1 MTADDRSS
9 FDSALRQ
16 AQGERT
22 SGASQSESGAG
33 GAPPSQP
40 SPLKGEGV
48 LGTVVGGSLTDGVEV
63 RLAEGASVEDI
74 PVGSYVVIQGETRRF
89 FGMVSEVRL
98 AATDSRLRSA
108 PGSFDDPFVAQALTG
123 TAAYGSIVVRPR
135 LTLPSVAGAPVDIAP
150 ARTVPAHFS
159 RAHRASP
166 ADVAQ
171 VFGEEGGAHFAVG
184 TPLDMEAAVCLDL
197 RTLLQRSNG
206 VFGKSG
212 TGKSFLTRLLLVG
225 VLQSRLSSLLIF
237 DMHNEYGWE
246 GGDVER
252 GRRVK
257 SLKQLFPSEVAVFAL
272 DEERA
277 RGAKVQPDFTVE
289 IGYGEITPD
298 DIMALR
304 ETLDISEA
312 AAEAAFALG
321 RRFGDGR
328 WLREFLRLEG
338 SDEIGELAVNIN
350 VNGAALA
357 TLHRRLTNRVTRLP
371 FVTDAP
377 GADAVAAIM
386 DHLDRGK
393 HVVLE
398 FGRHGD
404 DVIAYMLV
412 ANLLTRRI
420 HDRYRERQTAAVEG
434 RATTPLTIV
443 IEEAHR
449 FLSPAVAAQSPFGV
463 IAREMRKNNV
473 TLLVVDQRPSAID
486 PEVLSQVGTKVC
498 CLLDDERDVDAVMA
512 GASGSRELRSVLA
525 GLRSRQQALFFGEAV
540 PIPVA
545 VQVREYGTDTSYS
558 ALMGRKP
565 RRERRETTPASAT
578 ASANGA
584 QDAPSVEDDEDDDP
598 LFG

>member
-1 MTADDRSS
+1 MRAEERSPEDEV
-9 FDSALRQ
+9 FVDAVDSGSA
-16 AQGERT
+16 
-22 SGASQSESGAG
+22 GASFALPDGGEAFASDNAG
-33 GAPPSQP
+33 GGRAF
-40 SPLKGEGV
+40 
-48 LGTVVGGSLTDGVEV
+48 LGMVVGGSLGDGVEV
-63 RLAEGASVEDI
+63 RLAEGASVEDV

-98 AATDSRLRSA
+98 ASTDGRLRSA
-108 PGSFDDPFVAQALTG
+108 PPPPNAPIVTQALTG
-123 TAAYGSIVVRPR
+123 TVAYGSVMVRPR
-135 LTLPSVAGAPVDIAP
+135 LTLPSVAGEPGDIEP

-159 RAHRASP
+159 RAVKASP

-171 VFGEEGGAHFAVG
+171 VFGEEGGANFVIG

-197 RTLLQRSNG
+197 KTLLQRSNG

-212 TGKSFLTRLLLVG
+212 TGKSFLTRLLLIG

-237 DMHNEYGWE
+237 DMHDEYGWE

-257 SLKQLFPSEVAVFAL
+257 SLKQLFQSEVSVFAL
-272 DEERA
+272 DERRA
-277 RGAKVQPDFTVE
+277 GRSKVGPDSTVE

-304 ETLDISEA
+304 ETLNVSEA

-321 RRFGDGR
+321 RRFGEGQ
-328 WLREFLRLEG
+328 WLREFLLLEDAG
-338 SDEIGELAVNIN
+338 AIGDLAASIN

-357 TLHRRLTNRVTRLP
+357 TLHRRLQNRLARFP

-398 FGRHGD
+398 FGRYGD
-404 DVIAYMLV
+404 DTLAYMLV

-420 HDRYRERQTAAVEG
+420 HDSYRERQSADGEG
-434 RATTPLTIV
+434 GSTKPLTIV

-449 FLSPAVAAQSPFGV
+449 FLSPAVASQSPFGI

-473 TLLVVDQRPSAID
+473 TLLIVDQRPSAID
-486 PEVLSQVGTKVC
+486 SEVLSQVGTKVC

-512 GASGSRELRSVLA
+512 GASGSRELRMTLA

-545 VQVREYGTDTSYS
+545 VQVRDYGSESSYS
-558 ALMGRKP
+558 ALMGRTP
-565 RRERRETTPASAT
+565 GRGRSTAPASIPRQGG
-578 ASANGA
+578 GA
-584 QDAPSVEDDEDDDP
+584 RDDEEDP
-598 LFG
+598 LFP

>member
-1 MTADDRSS
+1 MTPDGTRPDDAPSS
-9 FDSALRQ
+9 GGETLRDPSGQALRQ
-16 AQGERT
+16 AQGERRT
-22 SGASQSESGAG
+22 VTEAG
-33 GAPPSQP
+33 GA
-40 SPLKGEGV
+40 L
-48 LGTVVGGSLTDGVEV
+48 LGAVVGGSLADGVEV
-63 RLAEGASVEDI
+63 RLAEGASVESI
-74 PVGSYVVIQGETRRF
+74 PVGSYVVIQGESRRF

-98 AATDSRLRSA
+98 ASTDTHIRSA
-108 PGSFDDPFVAQALTG
+108 PGGFSDPFVSQALTG
-123 TAAYGSIVVRPR
+123 TAAYGTIVVRPR
-135 LTLPSVAGAPVDIAP
+135 LVLPTVAGTPGDNAP

-159 RAHRASP
+159 RASRASE

-171 VFGEEGGAHFAVG
+171 VFGEEGGDHFAVG
-184 TPLDMEAAVCLDL
+184 TPLDMEAVVCLDL
-197 RTLLQRSNG
+197 KTLLQRSNG

-212 TGKSFLTRLLLVG
+212 TGKSFLTRLLLIG
-225 VLQSRLSSLLIF
+225 VLQSRLSALLVF

-257 SLKQLFPSEVAVFAL
+257 SLKQLFPSEVSVFAL
-272 DEERA
+272 DERRA
-277 RGAKVQPDFTVE
+277 RGAKVQPDFPVE

-298 DIMALR
+298 DVMALR
-304 ETLDISEA
+304 ETLGISDA

-321 RRFGDGR
+321 RKFGDGR

-338 SDEIGELAVNIN
+338 TDEIGELATSIN

-357 TLHRRLTNRVTRLP
+357 TLHRRLTNRIVRLP

-398 FGRHGD
+398 FGRYGD
-404 DVIAYMLV
+404 DVLAYMLV

-420 HDRYRERQTAAVEG
+420 HDRYRERQSSDEEG
-434 RATTPLTIV
+434 RSTTPLTIV

-449 FLSPAVAAQSPFGV
+449 FLSPAVASQSPFGI

-486 PEVLSQVGTKVC
+486 PEVLSQV
-498 CLLDDERDVDAVMA
+498 
-512 GASGSRELRSVLA
+512 LA

-545 VQVREYGTDTSYS
+545 VHVREYGTDTSYDT
-558 ALMGRKP
+558 LMRCRP
-565 RRERRETTPASAT
+565 RREAPAPTPRS
-578 ASANGA
+578 NGA
-584 QDAPSVEDDEDDDP
+584 ASEDEDDP
-598 LFG
+598 LFA

>member
-1 MTADDRSS
+1 MTPDGTRPDDAPSS
-9 FDSALRQ
+9 VGETLRVPSGQALRQ
-16 AQGERT
+16 AQGERRT
-22 SGASQSESGAG
+22 VTEAG
-33 GAPPSQP
+33 GA
-40 SPLKGEGV
+40 L
-48 LGTVVGGSLTDGVEV
+48 LGAVVGGSLADGVEV
-63 RLAEGASVEDI
+63 RLAEGASVESI
-74 PVGSYVVIQGETRRF
+74 PVGSYVVIQGESRRF

-98 AATDSRLRSA
+98 ASTDTHIRSA
-108 PGSFDDPFVAQALTG
+108 PGGFSDPFVSQALTG
-123 TAAYGSIVVRPR
+123 TAAYGTIVVRPR
-135 LTLPSVAGAPVDIAP
+135 LVLPTVAGGPADAGASGDNAP

-159 RAHRASP
+159 RASRASE

-171 VFGEEGGAHFAVG
+171 VFGEEGGDHFAVG
-184 TPLDMEAAVCLDL
+184 TPLDMEAVVCLDL
-197 RTLLQRSNG
+197 KTLLQRSNG

-212 TGKSFLTRLLLVG
+212 TGKSFLTRLLLIG
-225 VLQSRLSSLLIF
+225 VLQSRLSALLIF

-257 SLKQLFPSEVAVFAL
+257 SLKQLFPSEVSVFAL
-272 DEERA
+272 DERRA
-277 RGAKVQPDFTVE
+277 RGAKVQPDFRVE

-298 DIMALR
+298 DVMALR
-304 ETLDISEA
+304 ETLGISDA

-321 RRFGDGR
+321 RKFGDGR

-338 SDEIGELAVNIN
+338 TDEIGELATSIN

-357 TLHRRLTNRVTRLP
+357 TLHRRLTNRIVRLP

-386 DHLDRGK
+386 DHLDRGQ

-398 FGRHGD
+398 FGRYGD
-404 DVIAYMLV
+404 DVLAYMLV

-420 HDRYRERQTAAVEG
+420 HDRYRERQSSDEEG
-434 RATTPLTIV
+434 RSTTPLTIV

-449 FLSPAVAAQSPFGV
+449 FLSPAVASQSPFGI

-545 VQVREYGTDTSYS
+545 VQVREYGTDTSYD
-558 ALMGRKP
+558 ALMRRRP
-565 RRERRETTPASAT
+565 RREAPAPMPRS
-578 ASANGA
+578 NGA
-584 QDAPSVEDDEDDDP
+584 AWEDEDDP
-598 LFG
+598 LFA

>member
-1 MTADDRSS
+1 MTSDG
-9 FDSALRQ
+9 LP
-16 AQGERT
+16 T
-22 SGASQSESGAG
+22 
-33 GAPPSQP
+33 
-40 SPLKGEGV
+40 L

-108 PGSFDDPFVAQALTG
+108 PSGFEDPFVSQALTG

-135 LTLPSVAGAPVDIAP
+135 LVLPSVAGAEGDIAP

-159 RAHRASP
+159 RAARASE

-171 VFGEEGGAHFAVG
+171 VFGAEGGDNFAVG
-184 TPLDMEAAVCLDL
+184 TPLDMDAVVCLDL
-197 RTLLQRSNG
+197 KTLLQRSNG

-212 TGKSFLTRLLLVG
+212 TGKSFLTRLLLIG
-225 VLQSRLSSLLIF
+225 VLQSRLSALLIF

-257 SLKQLFPSEVAVFAL
+257 SLKQLFPSEVSVFAL
-272 DEERA
+272 DEQRA
-277 RGAKVQPDFTVE
+277 RGASVQPDFHVE

-304 ETLDISEA
+304 ETLGISDA

-338 SDEIGELAVNIN
+338 SDEIGELATSIN

-371 FVTDAP
+371 FITDAP

-386 DHLDRGK
+386 DHLDRGQ

-398 FGRHGD
+398 FGRYGD

-412 ANLLTRRI
+412 ANLLTLRI
-420 HDRYRERQTAAVEG
+420 HDRYRERQSADAGEG
-434 RATTPLTIV
+434 RSTTPLTIV

-449 FLSPAVAAQSPFGV
+449 FLSPAVASQSPFGI

-486 PEVLSQVGTKVC
+486 AEVLSQVGTKVC

-545 VQVREYGTDTSYS
+545 VQVRDYGTDTSYD
-558 ALMGRKP
+558 ALMRRRP
-565 RRERRETTPASAT
+565 RREPAARGPAIARS
-578 ASANGA
+578 NGA
-584 QDAPSVEDDEDDDP
+584 ASEDEDDDP

>member
-1 MTADDRSS
+1 MTPDGSTT
-9 FDSALRQ
+9 L
-16 AQGERT
+16 
-22 SGASQSESGAG
+22 
-33 GAPPSQP
+33 
-40 SPLKGEGV
+40 
-48 LGTVVGGSLTDGVEV
+48 LGTVVGGSLSEGVEV
-63 RLAEGASVEDI
+63 RLAEGASVESI
-74 PVGSYVVIQGETRRF
+74 PVGSYVVIQGESRRF

-98 AATDSRLRSA
+98 ASSDARLRSA
-108 PGSFDDPFVAQALTG
+108 PDTYSDPLVAQALAG
-123 TAAYGSIVVRPR
+123 TAAYGTIVVRPR
-135 LTLPSVAGAPVDIAP
+135 LVLPTVAGAPGDIAP

-159 RAHRASP
+159 RASRASE

-171 VFGEEGGAHFAVG
+171 VFGEEGGDHFAVG
-184 TPLDMEAAVCLDL
+184 TPLDMEAVVCLHL
-197 RTLLQRSNG
+197 KTLLQRSNG

-212 TGKSFLTRLLLVG
+212 TGKSFLTRLLLIG
-225 VLQSRLSSLLIF
+225 VLQSRLSALLIF

-257 SLKQLFPSEVAVFAL
+257 SLKQLFPSEVSVFAL
-272 DEERA
+272 DERRA
-277 RGAKVQPDFTVE
+277 RGAKVQPDFHVE

-298 DIMALR
+298 DVMALR
-304 ETLDISEA
+304 ETLGISDA

-321 RRFGDGR
+321 RKFGDDR
-328 WLREFLRLEG
+328 WMREFLRLEG
-338 SDEIGELAVNIN
+338 TDEIGELATSIN
-350 VNGAALA
+350 VNGGALA
-357 TLHRRLTNRVTRLP
+357 TLHRRLTNRITRLP
-371 FVTDAP
+371 FVKEKPDTDAVP
-377 GADAVAAIM
+377 AIM
-386 DHLDRGK
+386 DHLDRGQ

-398 FGRHGD
+398 FGRYGD
-404 DVIAYMLV
+404 DVLAYMLV

-420 HDRYRERQTAAVEG
+420 HDRYRERQSSDEEG
-434 RATTPLTIV
+434 RSTTPLTIV

-449 FLSPAVAAQSPFGV
+449 FLSPAVASQSPFGV

-545 VQVREYGTDTSYS
+545 VQVRDYGTDTSYD
-558 ALMGRKP
+558 ALMRRRPHGAARPAPAP
-565 RRERRETTPASAT
+565 RS
-578 ASANGA
+578 NGA
-584 QDAPSVEDDEDDDP
+584 ASEDPSRASGQDEEDDP
-598 LFG
+598 LFA

>member
-1 MTADDRSS
+1 MTQDGNTPVRPEPVEGI
-9 FDSALRQ
+9 L
-16 AQGERT
+16 
-22 SGASQSESGAG
+22 GA
-33 GAPPSQP
+33 
-40 SPLKGEGV
+40 
-48 LGTVVGGSLTDGVEV
+48 VVGGSLTDGVEV

-98 AATDSRLRSA
+98 AATDARLRSA
-108 PGSFDDPFVAQALTG
+108 PAGFEDPFVSQALTG

-135 LTLPSVAGAPVDIAP
+135 LTLPSVAGAEGDIAP

-159 RAHRASP
+159 RAARASE

-171 VFGEEGGAHFAVG
+171 VFGEEGGDNFAVG
-184 TPLDMEAAVCLDL
+184 TPLDMEAVVCLDL

-257 SLKQLFPSEVAVFAL
+257 SLKQLFPSEVSVFAL
-272 DEERA
+272 DEQRA
-277 RGAKVQPDFTVE
+277 RGARVQPDFLVE

-298 DIMALR
+298 DVMALR
-304 ETLDISEA
+304 ETLGISDA

-321 RRFGDGR
+321 RRFGDDR

-338 SDEIGELAVNIN
+338 SDEIGELAASIN

-357 TLHRRLTNRVTRLP
+357 TLHRRLTNRVARLP
-371 FVTDAP
+371 FVSDAP
-377 GADAVAAIM
+377 GADAVSAIM
-386 DHLDRGK
+386 DHLDRGQ

-404 DVIAYMLV
+404 DVLAYMLV

-449 FLSPAVAAQSPFGV
+449 FLSPAVASQSPFGI

-545 VQVREYGTDTSYS
+545 VQVRDYGTDDSYN
-558 ALMGRKP
+558 ALMRP
-565 RRERRETTPASAT
+565 RARRAAVPPLPPSRGEGWDGGSPPGPST
-578 ASANGA
+578 A
-584 QDAPSVEDDEDDDP
+584 DEEDDDP

>member
-1 MTADDRSS
+1 M
-9 FDSALRQ
+9 
-16 AQGERT
+16 
-22 SGASQSESGAG
+22 
-33 GAPPSQP
+33 P
-40 SPLKGEGV
+40 
-48 LGTVVGGSLTDGVEV
+48 
-63 RLAEGASVEDI
+63 
-74 PVGSYVVIQGETRRF
+74 
-89 FGMVSEVRL
+89 
-98 AATDSRLRSA
+98 
-108 PGSFDDPFVAQALTG
+108 
-123 TAAYGSIVVRPR
+123 
-135 LTLPSVAGAPVDIAP
+135 P

-159 RAHRASP
+159 RASRASE

-171 VFGEEGGAHFAVG
+171 VFGEEGGDHFAVG
-184 TPLDMEAAVCLDL
+184 TPLDMEAVVCLDL
-197 RTLLQRSNG
+197 KTLLQRSNG

-212 TGKSFLTRLLLVG
+212 TGKSFLTRLLLIG
-225 VLQSRLSSLLIF
+225 VLQSRLSALLIF

-257 SLKQLFPSEVAVFAL
+257 SLKQLFPSEVSVFAL
-272 DEERA
+272 DERRA
-277 RGAKVQPDFTVE
+277 RGAKVQPDFRVE

-298 DIMALR
+298 DVMALR
-304 ETLDISEA
+304 ETLGISDA

-321 RRFGDGR
+321 RKLGDGR

-338 SDEIGELAVNIN
+338 TDEIGELATSIN

-357 TLHRRLTNRVTRLP
+357 TLHRRLTNRVARLP

-386 DHLDRGK
+386 DHLDRGQ

-398 FGRHGD
+398 FGRYGD
-404 DVIAYMLV
+404 DVLAYMLV

-420 HDRYRERQTAAVEG
+420 HDRYRERQSSDEEG

-449 FLSPAVAAQSPFGV
+449 FLSPAVASQSPFGI

-545 VQVREYGTDTSYS
+545 VQVREYGTDTSYDS
-558 ALMGRKP
+558 LMRRRP
-565 RRERRETTPASAT
+565 RRVAVAPAPTPRS
-578 ASANGA
+578 NGA
-584 QDAPSVEDDEDDDP
+584 ASEDEDDP
-598 LFG
+598 LFA

>member
-1 MTADDRSS
+1 MTSDG
-9 FDSALRQ
+9 LP
-16 AQGERT
+16 T
-22 SGASQSESGAG
+22 
-33 GAPPSQP
+33 
-40 SPLKGEGV
+40 L
-48 LGTVVGGSLTDGVEV
+48 LGTVVGGSLTEGVEV

-74 PVGSYVVIQGETRRF
+74 PVGSYVVIQGERRRF

-98 AATDSRLRSA
+98 ASTDARLRSA
-108 PGSFDDPFVAQALTG
+108 PGGFTDPLVTRALSG
-123 TAAYGSIVVRPR
+123 TAAYGAITVRPR
-135 LTLPSVAGAPVDIAP
+135 LTLPAVAGVEGDIAP
-150 ARTVPAHFS
+150 ARTVPSHFS
-159 RAHRASP
+159 RATRATD

-171 VFGEEGGAHFAVG
+171 VFGAEGGGNFAVG
-184 TPLDMEAAVCLDL
+184 TPLDMDAVVCLDL
-197 RTLLQRSNG
+197 KTMLQRSNG

-212 TGKSFLTRLLLVG
+212 TGKSFLTRLLLIG

-257 SLKQLFPSEVAVFAL
+257 SLKQLFPSEVSVFAL
-272 DEERA
+272 DEQRA
-277 RGAKVQPDFTVE
+277 RGASVQPDFHVE

-304 ETLDISEA
+304 ETLGISDA

-338 SDEIGELAVNIN
+338 SDKIGELALSIN

-386 DHLDRGK
+386 DHLDRGQ

-398 FGRHGD
+398 FGRYGD

-420 HDRYRERQTAAVEG
+420 HDRYRERQSADGGEG
-434 RATTPLTIV
+434 RSTTPLTIV

-486 PEVLSQVGTKVC
+486 AEVLSQVGTKVC

-545 VQVREYGTDTSYS
+545 VQVRDYGTDTSYD
-558 ALMGRKP
+558 ALMRRRP
-565 RRERRETTPASAT
+565 RREAETVHAATPSPET
-578 ASANGA
+578 SG
-584 QDAPSVEDDEDDDP
+584 DEDDDP

>member
-1 MTADDRSS
+1 MTQNERANGDVSS
-9 FDSALRQ
+9 VRPEPVEGSDERKEATPGALL
-16 AQGERT
+16 
-22 SGASQSESGAG
+22 GA
-33 GAPPSQP
+33 
-40 SPLKGEGV
+40 
-48 LGTVVGGSLTDGVEV
+48 VVGGSLTDGVEV

-74 PVGSYVVIQGETRRF
+74 PVGSYVVIQGERRRF

-98 AATDSRLRSA
+98 ASTDARLRSA
-108 PGSFDDPFVAQALTG
+108 PGGFSDPLVTQALSG
-123 TAAYGSIVVRPR
+123 TAAYGAITVRPR
-135 LTLPSVAGAPVDIAP
+135 LTLPAVAGSDGDIAP

-159 RAHRASP
+159 RATRASD

-171 VFGEEGGAHFAVG
+171 VFGAEGGSNFAVG
-184 TPLDMEAAVCLDL
+184 TPLDMDAVVCLDL
-197 RTLLQRSNG
+197 KTMLQRSNG

-212 TGKSFLTRLLLVG
+212 TGKSFLTRLLLIG

-257 SLKQLFPSEVAVFAL
+257 SLKQLFPSEVSVFAL
-272 DEERA
+272 DARRA
-277 RGAKVQPDFTVE
+277 GNAPVQPDFNVE
-289 IGYGEITPD
+289 IGYDEITPE

-304 ETLDISEA
+304 ETLGVSDV
-312 AAEAAFALG
+312 AAEAAYALG
-321 RRFGDGR
+321 RRFGEGR
-328 WLREFLRLEG
+328 WMREFLRLEG
-338 SDEIGELAVNIN
+338 SDEIGELANEIN
-350 VNGAALA
+350 VNGSALA
-357 TLHRRLTNRVTRLP
+357 TLHRRLTNRVARLP
-371 FVTDAP
+371 FVKESAATDAVP
-377 GADAVAAIM
+377 SIM

-398 FGRHGD
+398 FGRYGD
-404 DVIAYMLV
+404 DVVAYMLV

-420 HDRYRERQTAAVEG
+420 HDRYRERQSADGGE

-449 FLSPAVAAQSPFGV
+449 FLSPAVASQSPFGI

-512 GASGSRELRSVLA
+512 GASGSRELRTVLA

-545 VQVREYGTDTSYS
+545 VQVRDYGSDASYN
-558 ALMGRKP
+558 ALMGRRP
-565 RRERRETTPASAT
+565 RPAAVRPEPVEGPRPAKTPVRAEGNRGADTPAAT
-578 ASANGA
+578 
-584 QDAPSVEDDEDDDP
+584 DDEDDDP